1 MSNNRLSKVLGTI
14 AAMALAGPAAAFTT
28 FITDLSPSAHAFTGG
43 AGNTVME
50 SATLAFYPGAGVTH
64 ADGETT
70 SSPQHSLDND
80 GRFEFIR
87 IDFGAG
93 NSAILDKVIT
103 SWVQNDADITVLA
116 RTGNAGNADPN
127 GKTIAGPVLADRL
140 ANNGWELVGHHNGT
154 DADSQ
159 EIDVNS
165 SGTAARYWLIGA
177 YDPDFGGNANGA
189 NHGYGKYDYLKILK
203 VKWDKPSDAA
213 EPATLLLF
221 AAGLIAWLSSRR
233 RQARV

>member
-1 MSNNRLSKVLGTI
+1 MSNNRLSKTLVTI
-14 AAMALAGPAAAFTT
+14 AAMALAGPAAAYTT
-28 FITDLSPSAHAFTGG
+28 FIADLSPTAHAFTGDPN
-43 AGNTVME
+43 NTVMQ

-64 ADGETT
+64 NGESTG
-70 SSPQHSLDND
+70 SPQHSLDND
-80 GRFEFIR
+80 GVFEFIR

-116 RTGNAGNADPN
+116 RTGNAGSPNPN

-140 ANNGWELVGHHNGT
+140 ANNGWELVGHFNST
-154 DADSQ
+154 SSADVQ

-213 EPATLLLF
+213 EPTTLLLF
-221 AAGLIAWLSSRR
+221 AAGFIAWLSSRR
-233 RQARV
+233 RTARI